1 MKPTRQFL
9 FTLLVS
15 FFMAFLAQKLIYTI
29 NIWFNFV
36 PGSFFWTRSS
46 IKLYYF
52 RSLCENMTLNKHV
65 FQDRNWCSTKSDRW
79 FFFLTLAV
87 RWHFYGKHFKWKKY
101 GGAGLLSE
109 KTEAATGSYS
119 TDVDLLQYIYSTL
132 VAKNH

>member
-1 MKPTRQFL
+1 
-9 FTLLVS
+9 
-15 FFMAFLAQKLIYTI
+15 MAFLAQKLIYKI

-36 PGSFFWTRSS
+36 PASFFGSRSS
-46 IKLYYF
+46 IKRNYF
-52 RSLCENMTLNKHV
+52 RAETDAAQNLI
-65 FQDRNWCSTKSDRW
+65 DD

-119 TDVDLLQYIYSTL
+119 TDVDFLQYIYSTL